1 MTPLLLPGAGPDT
14 HTSLP
19 ARAHPHTHTHTHT
32 RSLAAVSH
40 PARQKGRTAPSS
52 KGKTPSAGDEGPAK
66 VHCPPRTRVRVR
78 ERAQHRRALSHA
90 ALSRRRSSLPG
101 IGPATHYCP
110 SLPARSASTARVQCV
125 TSPPTPTPTRPA
137 FARAPARAYHMPSLS
152 HTRHCLTPGTA
163 GERGGSWRDQG
174 QGSLLETRALP
185 RYCPPP
191 AGPHARAHRRGSLSP
206 SAFSRRRSSLSY
218 IGPGSHYCTFL
229 PARAA
234 STVRVRGD

>member
-19 ARAHPHTHTHTHT
+19 ARAHPHTHTHT

-66 VHCPPRTRVRVR
+66 VRCPPRTRARVR

-110 SLPARSASTARVQCV
+110 FLPARSASTARVQCV

-152 HTRHCLTPGTA
+152 HTHALLSHTRHGR
-163 GERGGSWRDQG
+163 RGGRWRDQG
-174 QGSLLETRALP
+174 QGSLRWRQEHSQGTIPPPLQPASTRA
-185 RYCPPP
+185 RT
-191 AGPHARAHRRGSLSP
+191 AAAHCLS
-206 SAFSRRRSSLSY
+206 
-218 IGPGSHYCTFL
+218 
-229 PARAA
+229 
-234 STVRVRGD
+234 

>member
-1 MTPLLLPGAGPDT
+1 M
-14 HTSLP
+14 
-19 ARAHPHTHTHTHT
+19 RKIPHTHTHTHT

-66 VHCPPRTRVRVR
+66 VRCPPRTRVRVR

-110 SLPARSASTARVQCV
+110 FLPARSASTARVQCV

-152 HTRHCLTPGTA
+152 HTHAAVSHPARQEGGVADGGTKGKALSAGDKSTPKVP
-163 GERGGSWRDQG
+163 S
-174 QGSLLETRALP
+174 P
-185 RYCPPP
+185 PPP
-191 AGPHARAHRRGSLSP
+191 AGPHARAHRRGSLSLL
-206 SAFSRRRSSLSY
+206 AFSRRRSSLSY
-218 IGPGSHYCTFL
+218 IGSG
-229 PARAA
+229 
-234 STVRVRGD
+234 